1 MKSDWKQ
8 YKISDF
14 ILRKKETVVLDDK
27 KTYKRITIKMHN
39 KGICVRD
46 EVAGSSIGTKNQ
58 FTVKVGWLLLSKID
72 ARNGA
77 FGIIPE
83 EADGGIITGNF
94 WAYELDLTKISP
106 AFFFYFS
113 HSAKFLEFCIASSQG
128 ATNRRYLQED
138 LFLNKEI
145 LLPTLPEQERIV
157 KKIKEIEERVNKLK
171 DINDRRLLEV
181 QAIVDSLI
189 NSKISGISKRELDEK
204 NDFVFSTRG
213 KGPEYSQNSDT
224 ICLNQKCNRWNKIDL
239 SHAKTVSK
247 KWFEG
252 IPKEMFTREEDVI
265 INSTGDGT
273 VGRASL
279 VTKEHEGLIYD
290 SHILLIRLNKNKID
304 PRFFV
309 KIFNSRFGQQQVE
322 DNISAK
328 TTKQTELGM
337 NNLMKTKIP
346 DISIDE
352 QKSIFDF
359 FNKLE
364 QKVNDAKKIMSKA
377 ESYNHALMPSILSKA
392 FSGEL

>member
-1 MKSDWKQ
+1 M
-8 YKISDF
+8 
-14 ILRKKETVVLDDK
+14 
-27 KTYKRITIKMHN
+27 
-39 KGICVRD
+39 
-46 EVAGSSIGTKNQ
+46 
-58 FTVKVGWLLLSKID
+58 SKW
-72 ARNGA
+72 
-77 FGIIPE
+77 P
-83 EADGGIITGNF
+83 
-94 WAYELDLTKISP
+94 LTKIG
-106 AFFFYFS
+106 
-113 HSAKFLEFCIASSQG
+113 KFLTPRQTAPDPEKIASGEFSIVSKISFASGQIELRDHAKTNTNMITIMPGDLVVSGINAGKG
-128 ATNRRYLQED
+128 AIAIYGKENKNPATATIHYSSYEVNSDLADIEYLWYFFRSEV
-138 LFLNKEI
+138 FREI
-145 LLPTLPEQERIV
+145 LRLGLPNGIKTELRPNKFITLEITLPPLPEQKRIV

-171 DINDRRLLEV
+171 DINNKRSLEV

-189 NSKISGISKRELDEK
+189 NSKFVGIPKRELDEK

-213 KGPEYSQNSDT
+213 KGPEYSQNSDA

-252 IPKEMFTREEDVI
+252 ISKEMFTREEDVI

-352 QKSIFDF
+352 QKSIFYF

-364 QKVNDAKKIMSKA
+364 QKVNDAKKIMNKE
-377 ESYNHALMPSILSKA
+377 ESYNQALMPSILSKA
-392 FSGEL
+392 FNGEL

>member
-1 MKSDWKQ
+1 MINDWKQ
-8 YKISDF
+8 IKLEKLLIEKHDF
-14 ILRKKETVVLDDK
+14 LNIKKDEIYRELTLK
-27 KTYKRITIKMHN
+27 LYG
-39 KGICVRD
+39 KGFEIRR
-46 EVAGSSIGTKNQ
+46 EVAGNAFSIEMHNLKEGDFVTSIHQ
-58 FTVKVGWLLLSKID
+58 F
-72 ARNGA
+72 RNGA
-77 FGIIPE
+77 IGIIPKSLE
-83 EADGGIITGNF
+83 GSVLSKNF
-94 WAYELDLTKISP
+94 LVFSINQDLVNP
-106 AFFFYFS
+106 QY
-113 HSAKFLEFCIASSQG
+113 LVLYLSSQNIVAHLQKYSSG
-128 ATNRRYLQED
+128 SATPIYPKKKILA
-138 LFLNKEI
+138 FEI
-145 LLPTLPEQERIV
+145 PLPPLPEQKRLV
-157 KKIKEIEERVNKLK
+157 KKIKEIEKRVNKLK
-171 DINDRRLLEV
+171 DINNKRSLEV

-189 NSKISGISKRELDEK
+189 NSKFVGIPKRELDKK
-204 NDFVFSTRG
+204 NDFVFFTRG
-213 KGPEYSQNSDT
+213 KGPEYSQNSDA

-239 SHAKTVSK
+239 SHAKIVSK

-252 IPKEMFTREEDVI
+252 ISKEMLTREEDVI

-364 QKVNDAKKIMSKA
+364 QKVNDAKKIMNKE
-377 ESYNHALMPSILSKA
+377 ESYNQALMSSILSKA
-392 FSGEL
+392 FNGEL